1 MGYTNDLQLTYLRDY
16 PEYLQ
21 KAAVWFSSKW
31 GIPPESY
38 LESMQA
44 CIEQP
49 GGVPQWYVMLNARQE
64 IAAGAGIIENDFH
77 NRKDLSPN
85 LCALYVEPDYRR
97 QGIAAFLLDAIRKD
111 AGKLGISMLY
121 LVTDHTSFYERC
133 GWKFI
138 TMVRG
143 DDGTLERM
151 YAASPITMVETET
164 K

>member
-1 MGYTNDLQLTYLRDY
+1 MFEAVRAANNRRLVWRENSGGRYGIHKRFTQLTYLRDY

-85 LCALYVEPDYRR
+85 ICALYVEPDYRR
-97 QGIAAFLLDAIRKD
+97 QGIAAFLLDRFGRD
-111 AGKLGISMLY
+111 AGKLGFQCY
-121 LVTDHTSFYERC
+121 T
-133 GWKFI
+133 W
-138 TMVRG
+138 
-143 DDGTLERM
+143 
-151 YAASPITMVETET
+151 
-164 K
+164 